1 MPHREQNIVMPIK
14 MIIFAL
20 YKTSYNMGQSIS
32 QLYVHLVF
40 HIAYNSPKIQ
50 TEDINRLYSYIK
62 NYTDSLGCPILAI
75 GGMPDHIHILLNL
88 GKDLSISEFVR
99 NIKANTSRWLKTINP
114 HYRLFSWQ
122 NGYGAFSVSP
132 SGIERTTQYIR
143 NQNEHHRY
151 RTMEEEVKWL
161 LEYCNNHIP
170 KTK

>member
-1 MPHREQNIVMPIK
+1 

-20 YKTSYNMGQSIS
+20 YKASYNMGQSIS

-50 TEDINRLYSYIK
+50 GEDINRLHHYIN
-62 NYTDSLGCPILAI
+62 NYTDSLRCPILAI

-99 NIKANTSRWLKTINP
+99 NIKANTSRWLKTIHP

-132 SGIERTTQYIR
+132 SGIERTIKYIR
-143 NQNEHHRY
+143 NQHEHHRY

-161 LEYCNNHIP
+161 LECCNSHVSKI
-170 KTK
+170 K